1 MPNDTILKDLN
12 TALQMELTAA
22 HQYQLHAHVL
32 DDWGLDKLAA
42 QMREEFAEENAH
54 SDRFLERIFDLGG
67 EPEMAFANTP
77 RIAKSL
83 ADMFRSDLE
92 DEKQAV
98 AFYTRAS
105 KAAYE
110 ADDLATKALFEEIAI
125 DEVGHAN
132 WLDQQLGLLDR
143 LGEERYA
150 SKQISGGAS
159 EDDDG

>member
-1 MPNDTILKDLN
+1 MSNDSVLKDLN

-32 DDWGLDKLAA
+32 DDWGLDRLAA
-42 QMREEFAEENAH
+42 QMREEFAEENEH
-54 SDRFLERIFDLGG
+54 SNRFLARIFDLGG
-67 EPEMAFANTP
+67 EPEMGFANTP
-77 RIAKSL
+77 KIAKSL
-83 ADMFRSDLE
+83 TDMFQSDLD
-92 DEKQAV
+92 DEKEAV

-105 KAAYE
+105 KNAYE

-132 WLDQQLGLLDR
+132 WLDQQLGLIER

-150 SKQISGGAS
+150 SKQISGGEA
-159 EDDDG
+159 DDEG